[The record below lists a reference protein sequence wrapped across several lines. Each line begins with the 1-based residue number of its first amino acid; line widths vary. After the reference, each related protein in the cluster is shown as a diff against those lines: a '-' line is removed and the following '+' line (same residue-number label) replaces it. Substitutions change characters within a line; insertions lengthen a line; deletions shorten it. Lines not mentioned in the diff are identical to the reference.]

1 MQARV
6 CRADGGGGDDVL
18 LSAQLGWQAP
28 SQWNMEHPQRVLT
41 AASLLSAWGQPLGLL
56 PTMLL
61 G

>member
-1 MQARV
+1 M
-6 CRADGGGGDDVL
+6 L

-28 SQWNMEHPQRVLT
+28 SQWKMEHPQRVLT